1 MPQNKEMLLKSLH
14 VCLRLPILIFDKE
27 FNLVEEYRSN
37 RTISFFYNYKLL
49 LKRIVND
56 RDFFYYINGNF
67 NEMFL
72 LYVNGERNYLFGPFK
87 CNIID
92 KEFFQLKMDQQH
104 ISLSNQKTLYEIL
117 SELPLFSLGD
127 VRDILILVHYFFTG
141 KIEDVLHIQLH
152 NYVKEFSE
160 YTELNERIDDLVSQN
175 YDPEIYLFLYENKIL
190 EYVKT
195 GDVEKLRDMVFQ
207 LSNGIV
213 PAISGDTIRTEKNYS
228 IIVFEKLA
236 QTSISLGMDII
247 DAYQNRDKFV
257 RKNELAVSLNEVL
270 QIRDASIV
278 FYTKEIGKEKTKK
291 LSPLI
296 SSVVQYVG
304 LNIYKKITVK
314 EISEYFSISETKL
327 RTNFKEEMNTTL
339 YNYIMKRKIS
349 AAKVM
354 LKSNNTISEVAF
366 TLGFSDSSHLS
377 KVFKKYTGI
386 SPKQFQQKI
395 N

>member
-1 MPQNKEMLLKSLH
+1 MSQNTEILLKALH

-37 RTISFFYNYKLL
+37 RTILFYYDYKLL
-49 LKRIVND
+49 LKKIVND
-56 RDFFYYINGNF
+56 QNFYCINGNF

-72 LYVNGERNYLFGPFK
+72 LYVNGERFYLFGPFK

-92 KEFFQLKMDQQH
+92 KQFFQFKMNKQN
-104 ISLSNQKTLYEIL
+104 ISLSNQKILYEYL

-127 VRDILILVHYFFTG
+127 ARDILILLNYFFTG
-141 KIEDVLHIQLH
+141 KIEDILHVQLH
-152 NYVKEFSE
+152 KYVKKFSE
-160 YTELNERIDDLVSQN
+160 YTESNERINDLVSQN
-175 YDPEIYLFLYENKIL
+175 YNPEIYLFLYENKIL
-190 EYVKT
+190 EYVKN
-195 GDVEKLRDMVFQ
+195 GDVEKLREMVFQ

-213 PAISGDTIRTEKNYS
+213 PAISGDTIRSEKNYS

-247 DAYQNRDKFV
+247 YAYQTRDKFV
-257 RKNELAVSLNEVL
+257 RKNELAVSLNKVL
-270 QIRDASIV
+270 QIRDAAIV
-278 FYTKEIGKEKTKK
+278 FYTKEIGKEKEKK

-296 SSVVQYVG
+296 SSVIQYVG
-304 LNIYKKITVK
+304 LNLYKKITVK

-327 RTNFKEEMNTTL
+327 RTDFKKEMNTTL
-339 YNYIMKRKIS
+339 YSYIMKRKIL
-349 AAKVM
+349 AAKIM
-354 LKSNNTISEVAF
+354 LKSNNKISEVAL
-366 TLGFSDSSHLS
+366 TLGFSDASHLS

-386 SPKQFQQKI
+386 SPKKFQQKV